1 VDSRLSLLTVRAYR
15 GGPLA
20 RAGHNHLIASHDLT
34 GVVHVPDDVLR
45 TTFDIRLPVQ
55 ALTVDEDELR
65 AQEGPDFPVGVPET
79 AREGTRRNM
88 LGPYMLEAERYAGIG
103 LQSEGFQRVGDQLIA
118 QVRVIVR
125 DRASSVLVPVSYD
138 LRGDVLRAEG
148 ELALKQTALGLT
160 PFTLFG
166 GALRVQ
172 DEMKVRFRIVARAEP
187 AGP

>member
-1 VDSRLSLLTVRAYR
+1 MDSTLSLLTVRVYR

-20 RAGHNHLIASHDLT
+20 RAGHNHVIASHDLT
-34 GVVHVPDDVLR
+34 GVVYVPDDVWR
-45 TTFDIRLPVQ
+45 TTFDIRLPVE
-55 ALTVDEDELR
+55 ALTVDEDDLR
-65 AQEGPDFPVGVPET
+65 AQEGPDFPVGVPEN

-88 LGPYMLEAERYAGIG
+88 LGPDMLEAERYPGIG
-103 LQSEGFQRVGDQLIA
+103 LQSEGFQRVGETLVA

-138 LRGDVLRAEG
+138 LRGDVLRVQG
-148 ELALKQTALGLT
+148 ELPLKQTDLGLT

-172 DEMKVRFRIVARAEP
+172 DEMKVRFRIVARAAADEP
-187 AGP
+187 